1 MSRETKTLLDV
12 DDLRVTFPTRTG
24 LIEAVRGVSFSL
36 GRERLGIVG
45 ESGSG
50 KSQTGRAIMGLT
62 PPQARISANKLAFDG
77 IDLLSVSPRERRALR
92 GKRIAMILQ
101 DPKYSLDPVMSIG
114 RQIVETLRTHE
125 KVGKAEARDR
135 ALAMLEAVQIR
146 DPSRVFNLHP
156 HEVSGGMGQRAM
168 IAMMLIA
175 GPEMMIA
182 DEPTSALDVTV
193 QLDVLGILDRLVSE
207 RGMGLIFISHDL
219 RLVSS
224 FCDRVIVMYAGKV
237 VEQLKASE
245 LGHAQHPYTRGLL
258 NCMPKIGADRHP
270 LPVLDRKPEWAA

>member
-1 MSRETKTLLDV
+1 MSALLDV

-77 IDLLSVSPRERRALR
+77 IDLLSVSPRERRKLR

-101 DPKYSLDPVMSIG
+101 DPKYSLDPVISIG